1 MLNFVFNILYM
12 IFIAGGTLAFFF
24 EFLLLGKRSKTL
36 ADKILTFW
44 MFILGLHI
52 FFYYFYTTGL
62 DFQYPHLLGIG
73 IPFPLIHG
81 PLLFLYTGA
90 LTSYFTKWKPI
101 YLLHFLPVI
110 FFYFY
115 YIDFFISSGPE
126 KIEYVKE
133 MMINP
138 GLFYKILFPAIL
150 LSGFSYIFLTFLL
163 FRKHH
168 RNIINNFSS
177 STEQNNL
184 NWLRYLL
191 IGVLVIWLVVFL
203 TDIWFKYS
211 FKDDAIYVSV
221 TLFVV
226 FIGFFGLRQGNI
238 FINLP
243 NSCIPEELFAEEKQR
258 YSKSGL
264 KEDRAIE
271 TQKFLTKLMEEEKL
285 YLNENISLPQLATM
299 LNIHPNYLSQVIN
312 ERFQKNFYDFIN
324 SYRVEEFKRVV
335 ALEKSKKKTFFA
347 LALDCGFNSK
357 ASFNSSFKKI
367 TGITPSKFVKSL

>member
-1 MLNFVFNILYM
+1 
-12 IFIAGGTLAFFF
+12 
-24 EFLLLGKRSKTL
+24 
-36 ADKILTFW
+36 
-44 MFILGLHI
+44 
-52 FFYYFYTTGL
+52 
-62 DFQYPHLLGIG
+62 
-73 IPFPLIHG
+73 
-81 PLLFLYTGA
+81 
-90 LTSYFTKWKPI
+90 
-101 YLLHFLPVI
+101 
-110 FFYFY
+110 
-115 YIDFFISSGPE
+115 
-126 KIEYVKE
+126 
-133 MMINP
+133 
-138 GLFYKILFPAIL
+138 
-150 LSGFSYIFLTFLL
+150 
-163 FRKHH
+163 
-168 RNIINNFSS
+168 
-177 STEQNNL
+177 
-184 NWLRYLL
+184 
-191 IGVLVIWLVVFL
+191 
-203 TDIWFKYS
+203 
-211 FKDDAIYVSV
+211 
-221 TLFVV
+221 V

>member
-1 MLNFVFNILYM
+1 M

-24 EFLLLGKRSKTL
+24 EFLLLGKKSKTL

-44 MFILGLHI
+44 MFILGLHL
-52 FFYYFYTTGL
+52 FFYYFYTAGL
-62 DFQYPHLLGIG
+62 DFKYPHLLGIG

-90 LTSYFTKWKPI
+90 LTSYITKWKPK

-110 FFYFY
+110 FFYLY

-126 KIEYVKE
+126 KIEFVNK
-133 MMINP
+133 MIINP
-138 GLFYKILFPAIL
+138 GPFYKILFPAIL

-168 RNIINNFSS
+168 RNIMNNFSN

-191 IGVLVIWLVVFL
+191 IGMLVIWLVVFMSN
-203 TDIWFKYS
+203 IWFS
-211 FKDDAIYVSV
+211 FWDDAIYVSV

-226 FIGFFGLRQGNI
+226 FIGYFGLRQGNI
-238 FINLP
+238 FTNLP
-243 NSCIPEELFAEEKQR
+243 YSFLPEELLAEEKQR

-271 TQKFLTKLMEEEKL
+271 TQKLLTRLMEEEKL
-285 YLNENISLPQLATM
+285 YLDENISLPQLATM

-324 SYRVEEFKRVV
+324 FYRVEEFKHVV

-357 ASFNSSFKKI
+357 ASFNNSFKKI
-367 TGITPSKFVKSL
+367 TGITPSKFVESL